1 MNKAKCRK
9 RKKNIM
15 LKSNKVKIHPKV
27 KALDSRH
34 DSQMCSFEIQG
45 PEIYVQISL
54 CDSWETRDKTEQCQD
69 LSVAGCHAR
78 L

>member
-1 MNKAKCRK
+1 
-9 RKKNIM
+9 M

-54 CDSWETRDKTEQCQD
+54 CDS
-69 LSVAGCHAR
+69 
-78 L
+78 